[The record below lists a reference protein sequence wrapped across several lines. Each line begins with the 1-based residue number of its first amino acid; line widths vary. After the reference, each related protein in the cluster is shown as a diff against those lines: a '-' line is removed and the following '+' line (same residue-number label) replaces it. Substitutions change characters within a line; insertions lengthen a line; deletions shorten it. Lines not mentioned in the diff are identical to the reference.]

1 MFEIGYYS
9 FFLTAIRNFQDI
21 VHVSSTHLLKAT
33 DVLVVPCPHTV
44 SKHSPKTLQ

>member
-9 FFLTAIRNFQDI
+9 FILTAIRNFQDI

-33 DVLVVPCPHTV
+33 DVLVVPCSHTV
-44 SKHSPKTLQ
+44 YKHSPKTLQ